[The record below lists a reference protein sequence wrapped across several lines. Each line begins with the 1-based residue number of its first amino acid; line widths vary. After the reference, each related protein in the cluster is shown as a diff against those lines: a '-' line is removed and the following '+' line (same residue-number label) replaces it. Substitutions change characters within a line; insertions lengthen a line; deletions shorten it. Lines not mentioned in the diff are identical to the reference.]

1 MEYITGHM
9 YTALLVVF
17 VQTILP
23 NMYYYVRELIFG
35 CFLLLINETEY
46 TSVRN
51 RRGIDLVT
59 KALNKRGVIKLGR
72 VVFVKDMKIS
82 SVTAGRWFLAYANM
96 VNDHGYETMS
106 IVVYTT
112 RWNKPIIS
120 DEMAS
125 CKLEPGHMYEL
136 INVNPTGSSDLYLV
150 TPPVISRKPSPKA
163 VQMSKNIANII
174 IGTRASRAGNVFIVS
189 GPPGTGKTFAGRL
202 LAYKLGACLYDEFDP
217 RRKETPFSIADKTHR
232 DDQVLV
238 LVMNECDVVF
248 QTFDKALR
256 NNMLDKV
263 NNNPQKFV
271 LIMTTNRNLEDIYAE
286 DNSLI
291 RDGRVTKME
300 VSGNGLE
307 LNVVTTNT
315 LQDRLHKDTNKK
327 QI

>member
-1 MEYITGHM
+1 
-9 YTALLVVF
+9 
-17 VQTILP
+17 
-23 NMYYYVRELIFG
+23 
-35 CFLLLINETEY
+35 
-46 TSVRN
+46 
-51 RRGIDLVT
+51 
-59 KALNKRGVIKLGR
+59 
-72 VVFVKDMKIS
+72 
-82 SVTAGRWFLAYANM
+82 
-96 VNDHGYETMS
+96 
-106 IVVYTT
+106 
-112 RWNKPIIS
+112 
-120 DEMAS
+120 
-125 CKLEPGHMYEL
+125 
-136 INVNPTGSSDLYLV
+136 
-150 TPPVISRKPSPKA
+150 
-163 VQMSKNIANII
+163 
-174 IGTRASRAGNVFIVS
+174 VS